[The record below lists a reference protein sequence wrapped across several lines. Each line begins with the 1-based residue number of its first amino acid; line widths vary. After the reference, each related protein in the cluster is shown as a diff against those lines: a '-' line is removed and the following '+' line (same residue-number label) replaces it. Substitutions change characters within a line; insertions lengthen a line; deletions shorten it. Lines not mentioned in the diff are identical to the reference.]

1 MAKATAPSSD
11 PQTPTPAPGQN
22 VGQQRLRGP
31 VFVGLTLLVT
41 AIVLFPIGSL
51 VWTAVTGT
59 PDSLGHIAR
68 YVLPYTLSTTVWLM
82 LGVVAGTAVIG
93 TLSAWLVMTFRFP
106 GARLFLWALVLPLAV
121 PSYLSAYAFVEFF
134 SFTGPLQE
142 SLRALTGWQSARDY
156 WFPSIRNTGG
166 AVLVLSVVFYP
177 YVFLAV
183 VALLKLQ
190 GNRLVEASRAL
201 GRGPVAT
208 LFRVLLPAL
217 RPAIAAGVV
226 LALMETLNDIGAVEY
241 LGVETLTFTIFDTW
255 LSRRDIAGA
264 AQLTMVLLIFVFVL
278 VLTERWA
285 RRRRQAQS
293 SSERAAPP
301 RQQLRGVWAVLAVVW
316 CCLPVLL
323 GFGVPLWVLGGYAL
337 DRLDLLAD
345 PDLHR
350 ALMTSLQLAL
360 GAAALTVLAGV
371 IMVYTLRLQAG
382 PRRGLTL
389 IVRVASLGY
398 AIPGTILALG
408 LFVPLAG
415 LDNLLAGWL
424 REGLGLSV
432 GLLIT
437 GSGALILLAYLIRF
451 LALAEG
457 NVDGGFRNIPLA
469 RDDASRTLGQGSL
482 MTLLRVHLPALWP
495 SLSVAALLVFI
506 EALKELSATIFLRPF
521 GLNTLSTFIYD
532 FASRARVEETGVACL
547 IIVLLGVVP
556 VILVTRRIAR
566 DARSGR

>member
-1 MAKATAPSSD
+1 MAKVAGSPSNQQPPSI
-11 PQTPTPAPGQN
+11 TTKAAA
-22 VGQQRLRGP
+22 GQQRLRGP
-31 VFVGLTLLVT
+31 MFVGLTMLIAAL
-41 AIVLFPIGSL
+41 VLFPIGSL
-51 VWTAVTGT
+51 VWTALTGT

-68 YVLPYTLSTTVWLM
+68 YVLPFTISTTFWLM
-82 LGVVAGTAVIG
+82 LGVIVGTGVIG
-93 TLSAWLVMTFRFP
+93 TFSAWLVMTFRFP

-142 SLRALTGWQSARDY
+142 SLRAVTGFESARQY

-201 GRGPVAT
+201 GQGPFGT
-208 LFRVLLPAL
+208 LVRVLLPAL

-264 AQLTMVLLIFVFVL
+264 AQLTMVLLIFVYML

-285 RRRRQAQS
+285 RRRQQARRG
-293 SSERAAPP
+293 SSERAGPP
-301 RQQLRGVWAVLAVVW
+301 RQQLRGVWALLAILW
-316 CCLPVLL
+316 CSLPVLL
-323 GFGVPLWVLGGYAL
+323 GFGVPLWVLGGYAV
-337 DRLDLLAD
+337 DRLDLLTDA
-345 PDLHR
+345 DLHR
-350 ALMTSLQLAL
+350 ALLTSLQLAL

-382 PRRGLTL
+382 PHRGLHL
-389 IVRVASLGY
+389 IVRFASLGY
-398 AIPGTILALG
+398 AVPGTILALG
-408 LFVPLAG
+408 LFVPLAA

-424 REGLGLSV
+424 RMGLGFSV
-432 GLLIT
+432 GLLFT

-457 NVDGGFRNIPLA
+457 NIDGGFRNIPLA
-469 RDDASRTLGQGSL
+469 RDDASRTLGQGGL

-556 VILVTRRIAR
+556 VILVSRRIAQEPR
-566 DARSGR
+566 